1 MKKGNTTASFH
12 KAKKN
17 KNDEFYTRLET
28 IEKELQYYKPHFRG
42 KIIYL
47 NCDKEWSNFYKY
59 FKDNKEFLGVKEIIR
74 TSSDFRLPE
83 NIENLKRADIVVT
96 NPPFSLWREYVA
108 QLMEYKKK
116 FLILGGVISISYKN
130 IFPHLKNEDF
140 WLSPRG
146 QSTEEF
152 NLVNGETQ
160 KVRGITWYTNL
171 DCGWRTKEKLLLI
184 EKYTP
189 EKYPKYDNY
198 DAINVDR
205 TKDIPKDYYGEMGV
219 PITFLDKHNPKQFE
233 IIDTIRP
240 SINKKN
246 KFKRLIIKRRK
257 E

>member
-1 MKKGNTTASFH
+1 MKKGNTNAKFH

-17 KNDEFYTRLET
+17 KNDEFYTQLNT
-28 IEKELQYYKPHFRG
+28 IEKELQYYIPHFRG

-116 FLILGGVISISYKN
+116 FLILGSVNCISYKD
-130 IFPHLKNEDF
+130 IFPLIKEEKMWLGTGIVRWFLTNIKNLENMVE
-140 WLSPRG
+140 SP
-146 QSTEEF
+146 TY
-152 NLVNGETQ
+152 
-160 KVRGITWYTNL
+160 WYTNL
-171 DCGWRTKEKLLLI
+171 DYEWRYREKILLV

-219 PITFLDKHNPKQFE
+219 PITFLDKHNPIQA
-233 IIDTIRP
+233 IWD
-240 SINKKN
+240 N
-246 KFKRLIIKRRK
+246 
-257 E
+257 